1 VACPVVVVIFS
12 CILFSRFGAF
22 GADPGVPVEE
32 LEVGLMADGAI
43 AHVFKVSLDALS
55 VQHRFNQFV
64 KFLPEL
70 ASFPT
75 IFG

>member
-1 VACPVVVVIFS
+1 MVVVIFS

-32 LEVGLMADGAI
+32 LEVGLMADRAI
-43 AHVFKVSLDALS
+43 ARVFKVSLDALS
-55 VQHRFNQFV
+55 VEHRFNQFV

>member
-1 VACPVVVVIFS
+1 MVVVIFS
-12 CILFSRFGAF
+12 CGLFFSGFGAF

-32 LEVGLMADGAI
+32 LEVGLMADGTI
-43 AHVFKVSLDALS
+43 ASVFKVSLDALS
-55 VQHRFNQFV
+55 VEHRFNQFV

>member
-1 VACPVVVVIFS
+1 MVVVIFS
-12 CILFSRFGAF
+12 CGLFSGFGAF

-32 LEVGLMADGAI
+32 LEVGLMADGTI
-43 AHVFKVSLDALS
+43 ASVFKVSLDALS
-55 VQHRFNQFV
+55 VEHRFNQFV